1 MAHSDASRVRTA
13 VHSFIARIRGRS
25 RFKRSRGFTLIEVQ
39 VAIVIFVF
47 GMIAVLGYAR
57 INGSL
62 VASVESE
69 RGVDGYFDL
78 ASERAIVIMTAEPGT
93 TGNPECD
100 VRLEEIDDSGA
111 YPIVEISTQRGLP

>member
-1 MAHSDASRVRTA
+1 MAHSEASRFQTA
-13 VHSFIARIRGRS
+13 VYPSIARARGRS
-25 RFKRSRGFTLIEVQ
+25 CLKRSHGFTLIEVQ
-39 VAIVIFVF
+39 VAIVVFVF

-57 INGSL
+57 VNGSL

-78 ASERAIVIMTAEPGT
+78 ASERAIVIVTGDPGT
-93 TGNPECD
+93 TGRPECD

-111 YPIVEISTQRGLP
+111 YPVVEVSTQRALP